1 MYFAAYARITVSVC
15 PAASSAA
22 RTYPTWPSI
31 IPERPSTGAPVAAW
45 ASAIEA

>member
-1 MYFAAYARITVSVC
+1 MSVY
-15 PAASSAA
+15 PAASSAS

-31 IPERPSTGAPVAAW
+31 IPDSPSTGAPVAAW